1 MSWMVAV
8 ALLSLQRIRT
18 FPAATLITYEYVG
31 VKQCSMPVQV
41 GLSRLVYS
49 GPMNWLPDAFDKAAR
64 ANRSRTA
71 LVEEDRSWTFGELAE
86 ESDAIAAM
94 LREKVA
100 GHAVGVLLLNSQKY
114 VTTLLGVWK
123 AGKTPVPLNYLLPP
137 QELAYIIKDSGMS
150 ALITSQFFAQAVSAV
165 KPLFGDKGV
174 ILMADSPDFAPKAS
188 NASATYQDPALYLY
202 TSGTTGKPKG
212 VILTHRNLATNVEA
226 CQRAGGFDHRDS
238 FLCLLPFFHT
248 YAITGTI
255 LLPLL
260 NGSKMVLVDRFQPL
274 KVMKLIEDHAISV
287 FLAIPSMYRVLA
299 HTEGDF
305 KLNSVRFPISGGE
318 PLPVAVAEAF
328 EKRFGVPIF
337 EGYGQTE
344 ASPVISLNVPAK
356 RKIGTVGPPLPGV
369 EIAIWDDQKNPVDLD
384 VIGEIMVR
392 GPNVMEGYYNL
403 PDETSKTMTRGWLHT
418 GDLGTMDAEGFVTIT
433 GRKKDLIIS
442 AGENIYPREIEEVL
456 AQHPKV
462 KEVAVIG
469 VKDEVR
475 GEVPKA
481 FVIAREG
488 MTVDE
493 KELRHFC
500 RENIAGYKVP
510 RHFAVVADLPR
521 TPTGKVLKRLLPAD

>member
-1 MSWMVAV
+1 M
-8 ALLSLQRIRT
+8 T
-18 FPAATLITYEYVG
+18 
-31 VKQCSMPVQV
+31 
-41 GLSRLVYS
+41 
-49 GPMNWLPDAFDKAAR
+49 WLPQAFDKAAE

-71 LVEEDRSWTFGELAE
+71 LIDEDRSWTFGELAE
-86 ESDAIAAM
+86 ESDAIATL

-100 GHAVGVLLLNSQKY
+100 GNTVGVLLLNSPKY

-150 ALITSQFFAQAVSAV
+150 ALITSQFFAQAVAAI

-174 ILMADSPDFAPKAS
+174 ILMADTPDFAPKTGKPPE
-188 NASATYQDPALYLY
+188 ATYRDPALYLY

-212 VILTHRNLATNVEA
+212 VVLTHRNLATNVDS
-226 CQRAGGFDHRDS
+226 CQQAGGFDHRDS

-299 HTEGDF
+299 HTEGEFD
-305 KLNSVRFPISGGE
+305 LNSVRFPISGGE

-344 ASPVISLNVPAK
+344 ASPVISLNVPSG
-356 RKIGTVGPPLPGV
+356 RKMGTVGRALPGV
-369 EIAIWDDQKNPVDLD
+369 EIAIWDEQKNPVGVD

-392 GPNVMEGYYNL
+392 AASVMEGYYNL
-403 PDETSKTMTRGWLHT
+403 PEETSKTITREWLHT
-418 GDLGTMDAEGFVTIT
+418 GDLGRMDAQGFVTIT

-481 FVIAREG
+481 FVIARDG

-493 KELRHFC
+493 KELRQYC
-500 RENIAGYKVP
+500 RDNLAGYKVP
-510 RHFAVVADLPR
+510 RHFAIVPDLPR
-521 TPTGKVLKRLLPAD
+521 TPTGKILKRMLPNE

>member
-1 MSWMVAV
+1 MTW
-8 ALLSLQRIRT
+8 LS
-18 FPAATLITYEYVG
+18 E
-31 VKQCSMPVQV
+31 
-41 GLSRLVYS
+41 
-49 GPMNWLPDAFDKAAR
+49 AFERAAR
-64 ANRSRTA
+64 ANSSRTA
-71 LVEEDRSWTFGELAE
+71 LIEEDKAWTFGELSAE
-86 ESDAIAAM
+86 IDSVAATV
-94 LREKVA
+94 RERVA
-100 GHAVGVLLLNSQKY
+100 GDTVGILLLNSPKY

-137 QELAYIIKDSGMS
+137 QELAFIIKDSGMS
-150 ALITSQFFAQAVSAV
+150 ALITSQFFAQAVAAL

-174 ILMADSPDFAPKAS
+174 ILMADDPDFARTVS
-188 NASATYQDPALYLY
+188 RSGSTSYRDPALYLY

-212 VILTHRNLATNVEA
+212 VVLTHRNLAHNVES
-226 CQRAGGFDHRDS
+226 CQIAGSFDHRDS

-255 LLPLL
+255 LLPLFS
-260 NGSKMVLVDRFQPL
+260 GSKMVLVDRFQPL
-274 KVMKLIEDHAISV
+274 KVMKLIEEHAVSV

-299 HTEGDF
+299 HSEGEF
-305 KLNSVRFPISGGE
+305 NLKSVRFPISGGE

-344 ASPVISLNVPAK
+344 ASPVISLNVPGR
-356 RKIGTVGPPLPGV
+356 RKLGTVGPPLPGV
-369 EIAIWDDQKNPVDLD
+369 EIAIWDENKKPVGPD
-384 VIGEIMVR
+384 VVGEIMVR
-392 GPNVMEGYYNL
+392 GPNVMQGYFNL
-403 PDETSKTMTRGWLHT
+403 PEETSKTISREWLHT
-418 GDLGTMDAEGFVTIT
+418 GDLGKMDADGFVTIT

-481 FVIAREG
+481 FVIPREG

-500 RENIAGYKVP
+500 REHLAGYKVP
-510 RHFAVVADLPR
+510 KHIDVVPDLPR
-521 TPTGKVLKRLLPAD
+521 TPTGKILKRMLPVS

>member
-1 MSWMVAV
+1 M
-8 ALLSLQRIRT
+8 T
-18 FPAATLITYEYVG
+18 
-31 VKQCSMPVQV
+31 
-41 GLSRLVYS
+41 
-49 GPMNWLPDAFDKAAR
+49 WLPQAFDKAAQ

-71 LVEEDRSWTFGELAE
+71 LIDEDRSWTFGDLAE
-86 ESDAIAAM
+86 ESDAIATL
-94 LREKVA
+94 LREKVS
-100 GHAVGVLLLNSQKY
+100 GDTVGVLLLNSPRY

-137 QELAYIIKDSGMS
+137 QELAYIIRDSGMS
-150 ALITSQFFAQAVSAV
+150 ALVTSQFFAQAVAAI

-174 ILMADSPDFAPKAS
+174 ILMADAPDFPPKSAKPPEAS
-188 NASATYQDPALYLY
+188 YRDPALYLY

-212 VILTHRNLATNVEA
+212 VVLTHRNLAANVES
-226 CQRAGGFDHRDS
+226 CQQAGGFDHRDS

-260 NGSKMVLVDRFQPL
+260 NGSRMVLVDRFQPL

-305 KLNSVRFPISGGE
+305 DLDSVRFPISGGE

-344 ASPVISLNVPAK
+344 ASPVISLNVPSG
-356 RKIGTVGPPLPGV
+356 RKTGTVGRALPGV
-369 EIAIWDDQKNPVDLD
+369 EVAIWDEQKNPVGVD
-384 VIGEIMVR
+384 VIGEIVVR
-392 GPNVMEGYYNL
+392 APSVMEGYYNL
-403 PDETSKTMTRGWLHT
+403 PEETSKTITREWLHT
-418 GDLGTMDAEGFVTIT
+418 GDLGKMDAEGFVTIT

-481 FVIAREG
+481 FVIARDG

-500 RENIAGYKVP
+500 RENLAGYKVP
-510 RHFAVVADLPR
+510 RHFAIVPDLPR
-521 TPTGKVLKRLLPAD
+521 TPTGKILKRMLPIE